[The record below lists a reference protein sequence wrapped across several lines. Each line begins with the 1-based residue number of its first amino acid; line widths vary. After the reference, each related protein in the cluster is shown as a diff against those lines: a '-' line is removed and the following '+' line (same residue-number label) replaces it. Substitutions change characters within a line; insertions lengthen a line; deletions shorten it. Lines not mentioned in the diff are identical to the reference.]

1 MNLSVVAPEAG
12 KDHRRMFRRHMKI
25 CERFGIL
32 LSLTL
37 LLAACSVPFV
47 GSGSS
52 SPSATSQ
59 AAGSPS
65 SQPQSTE
72 TQPASA
78 SSATATSSVPTPVQV
93 VEGGILEPRT
103 LNPVLASDEISD
115 ELSKLVFNGLVLV
128 NPDSGKIEGDLA
140 KSWDVSDDRKTYT
153 FHLKSDVTWQD
164 GQPFNAQDVEF
175 TYGLMMNDST
185 RSPRYSELVE
195 HINSVQASDLN
206 TVVFRLI
213 RPDAA
218 FLTNEATLGIV
229 PQHVLSN
236 VLPEELVTDPFGL
249 TSTIGTGPFTLAR
262 WSHGDEL
269 VFSRNP
275 TYFKGPAA
283 YDQYVYKIVSTPQDL
298 VSGLADGSIDWCQLD
313 PSVVADAKQND
324 AIRVV
329 SSAGDSLEYVVLQ
342 LDSAKQQLFLDAN
355 VRQALMLALDRS
367 KLARDVWN
375 GEARIATGVI
385 PPASWAAAESSVSYS
400 QDLDKAKQLLQDSGW
415 NTGDDGI
422 RSKNGQRLRFKL
434 MTNGDDPIRQATANW
449 LIQSWR
455 EIGVDVVPDFEKW
468 STIVQDITHG
478 REFDSLL
485 LGYRGTADPDES
497 TLWSSDSF
505 FDGFNLG
512 HYSNPDVDSL
522 LEEARQ
528 SDDQTAR
535 KDDYAKVQ
543 DQVMSDLPALPLVYP
558 NMVVG
563 LSQRL
568 RDVSITTILIRNRA
582 NIEQWHPRTSG

>member
-1 MNLSVVAPEAG
+1 MSRQP
-12 KDHRRMFRRHMKI
+12 MKI
-25 CERFGIL
+25 CERVVFI
-32 LSLTL
+32 LSLTM
-37 LLAACSVPFV
+37 LLAACNVPFV
-47 GSGSS
+47 NSGSS
-52 SPSATSQ
+52 SPTATST
-59 AAGSPS
+59 AVGTPA
-65 SQPQSTE
+65 SQPQATE
-72 TQPASA
+72 TTS
-78 SSATATSSVPTPVQV
+78 SSAPTSTTTAAAESPAQV
-93 VEGGILEPRT
+93 VEGGTVEPRT
-103 LNPVLASDEISD
+103 LNPVLAGDEISD
-115 ELSKLVFNGLVLV
+115 ELSKLVFNGLALV
-128 NPDSGKIEGDLA
+128 DPSSGKIEGDLA
-140 KSWDVSDDRKTYT
+140 KSWDVSEDRKTYT
-153 FHLKSDVTWQD
+153 FHLKDGVTWQD
-164 GQPFNAQDVEF
+164 GQPFTSQDVEF
-175 TYGLMMNDST
+175 TYSLMMNDST

-195 HINSVQASDLN
+195 HINEVQASDLN
-206 TVVFRLI
+206 TVVFSLI
-213 RPDAA
+213 RPDSA

-249 TSTIGTGPFTLAR
+249 TSTIGTGPFTLTK

-269 VFSRNP
+269 IFSRNP
-275 TYFKGPAA
+275 TYFKGPAV
-283 YDQYVYKIVSTPQDL
+283 YDQYVYKIVATSQDL

-313 PSVVADAKQND
+313 PSVVADAKKND
-324 AIRVV
+324 AIKVV

-342 LDSAKQQLFLDAN
+342 LDGSKQQLFLDAN

-367 KLARDVWN
+367 ELVSEVWK
-375 GEARIATGVI
+375 GEARVATGTI
-385 PPASWAAAESSVSYS
+385 PPDSWATADSSVSYA
-400 QDLDKAKQLLQDSGW
+400 QNLDKAQQLLQDSGW

-434 MTNGDDPIRQATANW
+434 MTNGDNPVRQATANW

-455 EIGVDVVPDFEKW
+455 GIGVDVVPDFEKW

-485 LGYRGTADPDES
+485 LGYRGTVDPDQS

-512 HYSNPDVDSL
+512 HYSNPDVDTL

-528 SDDQTAR
+528 SDNDNTR
-535 KDDYAKVQ
+535 KADYQKVQ

-568 RDVSITTILIRNRA
+568 RDVSVTTILIRNRA

>member
-1 MNLSVVAPEAG
+1 
-12 KDHRRMFRRHMKI
+12 MFRQPLKI
-25 CERFGIL
+25 CERVGIL
-32 LSLTL
+32 MSLTL
-37 LLAACSVPFV
+37 LLAACNIPFT
-47 GSGSS
+47 GSHSS
-52 SPSATSQ
+52 DSTPTASI
-59 AAGSPS
+59 AGTQG
-65 SQPQSTE
+65 SQPQASE
-72 TQPASA
+72 TS
-78 SSATATSSVPTPVQV
+78 SSAGPGTTATSTTPASVQI
-93 VEGGILEPRT
+93 VEGGTLEPRT
-103 LNPVLASDEISD
+103 LNPVLAADEISD

-128 NPDSGKIEGDLA
+128 DPDSGKVQGDLA

-153 FHLKSDVTWQD
+153 FHLKDGVTWQD
-164 GQPFNAQDVEF
+164 GQPFTAHDVEF

-195 HINSVQASDLN
+195 HINNVQAPDLN
-206 TVVFRLI
+206 TVVFSLI

-218 FLTNEATLGIV
+218 FLANEATLGIV

-249 TSTIGTGPFTLAR
+249 TSTIGTGPFTLSR

-269 VFSRNP
+269 IFNRNP
-275 TYFKGPAA
+275 TYFKGPAS

-298 VSGLADGSIDWCQLD
+298 VTGLADGSIDWCELD
-313 PSVVADAKQND
+313 PNVVADAKKND

-329 SSAGDSLEYVVLQ
+329 SSPGDSLDYVVLQ

-355 VRQALMLALDRS
+355 VRQALMLALDRGALVS
-367 KLARDVWN
+367 DVWK
-375 GEARIATGVI
+375 GEARVATGTF
-385 PPASWAAAESSVSYS
+385 PPASWASADSAISYS
-400 QDLDKAKQLLQDSGW
+400 QDLAKAKQLLQDAGW

-434 MTNGDDPIRQATANW
+434 MTNGDDPIRQASANW
-449 LIQSWR
+449 LIQSWS

-512 HYSNPDVDSL
+512 HYSNSDVDSL
-522 LEEARQ
+522 LEDARQ
-528 SDDQTAR
+528 SDDQQAR

-543 DQVMSDLPALPLVYP
+543 DQVMTDLPALPLVYP

-568 RDVSITTILIRNRA
+568 RDVNVTTILIRNRA

>member
-1 MNLSVVAPEAG
+1 MSRQP
-12 KDHRRMFRRHMKI
+12 MKI
-25 CERFGIL
+25 CERVVFI
-32 LSLTL
+32 LSLTM
-37 LLAACSVPFV
+37 LLASCNVPFV
-47 GSGSS
+47 NSGSS
-52 SPSATSQ
+52 SPTATST
-59 AAGSPS
+59 AVGTPA
-65 SQPQSTE
+65 SQPQATE
-72 TQPASA
+72 TTS
-78 SSATATSSVPTPVQV
+78 SSAPTSTTTAAAESPAQV
-93 VEGGILEPRT
+93 VEGGTVEPRT
-103 LNPVLASDEISD
+103 LNPVLAGDEISD

-128 NPDSGKIEGDLA
+128 DPSSGKIEGDLA
-140 KSWDVSDDRKTYT
+140 KSWDVSEDRKTYT
-153 FHLKSDVTWQD
+153 FHLKDGVTWQD
-164 GQPFNAQDVEF
+164 GQPFTSQDVEF
-175 TYGLMMNDST
+175 TYSLMMNDST

-195 HINSVQASDLN
+195 HINEVQASDLN
-206 TVVFRLI
+206 TVVFSLI
-213 RPDAA
+213 RPDSA

-249 TSTIGTGPFTLAR
+249 TSTIGTGPFTLTK

-269 VFSRNP
+269 IFSRNP
-275 TYFKGPAA
+275 TYFKGPAV
-283 YDQYVYKIVSTPQDL
+283 YDQYVYKIVATSQDL

-313 PSVVADAKQND
+313 PSVVADAKKND
-324 AIRVV
+324 AIKVV

-342 LDSAKQQLFLDAN
+342 LDGSKQQLFLDAN

-367 KLARDVWN
+367 ELVSEVWK
-375 GEARIATGVI
+375 GEARVATGTI
-385 PPASWAAAESSVSYS
+385 PPDSWATADSSVSYA
-400 QDLDKAKQLLQDSGW
+400 QNLDKARQLLQDSGW

-434 MTNGDDPIRQATANW
+434 MTNGDNPVRQATANW

-455 EIGVDVVPDFEKW
+455 GIGVDVVPDFEKW

-485 LGYRGTADPDES
+485 LGYRGTVDPDQS

-512 HYSNPDVDSL
+512 HYSNPDVDTL

-528 SDDQTAR
+528 SDNDNTR
-535 KDDYAKVQ
+535 KADYQKVQ

-568 RDVSITTILIRNRA
+568 RDVSVTTILIRNRA